1 MPADFIRLQCT
12 ECGRENYSTFRNKK
26 KVTTK
31 LEKKKYC
38 RWDRKH
44 TVHKEAK

>member
-1 MPADFIRLQCT
+1 MADFIRLECT
-12 ECGRENYSTFRNKK
+12 ECGRQNYSTFRNKK
-26 KVTTK
+26 TSNTK
-31 LEKKKYC
+31 IEKKKYC

>member
-1 MPADFIRLQCT
+1 MPSEMVLMECT
-12 ECGRENYSTFRNKK
+12 ECKRQNYSTFRNKK
-26 KVTTK
+26 KLTTK